1 MTRDSVRKAVIATAV
16 ILGALLLVA
25 AVPRVLSQASF
36 FRVRRVEVVG
46 ARYLSGPEV
55 VAALKLPRQV
65 SLFDR
70 LEPVEH
76 SARAIAGVRDA
87 SVRRRW
93 PATLVVELKEAEP
106 VALTQGKRA
115 LVLLDGNGRV
125 LPFDPTRAP
134 PDLPVAPADRAVA
147 RLLARIKQREPG
159 LYRVVTSATRERQ
172 VIRLQAGDRRFL
184 LRTDAG
190 DEQLRALAV
199 VLNDLARSGRRF
211 RELDARFTDRIFV
224 RSRPS

>member
-1 MTRDSVRKAVIATAV
+1 MTRDSVRKAVIAAAV

-70 LEPVEH
+70 LEPVER

-93 PATLVVELKEAEP
+93 PATLVVELNEAEP

-184 LRTDAG
+184 LRSDTG

>member
-1 MTRDSVRKAVIATAV
+1 MTRDSARRAGIAAAL

-25 AVPRVLSQASF
+25 AVPKVLSQASF
-36 FRVRRVEVVG
+36 FQVRRVEVVG

-55 VAALKLPRQV
+55 VAALKLPKRV
-65 SLFDR
+65 SLFDQ
-70 LEPVEH
+70 LEPVER

-93 PATLVVELKEAEP
+93 PATLVVELNEAEP

-134 PDLPVAPADRAVA
+134 PDLPLAPADRAVA

-184 LRTDAG
+184 LRTDAA